1 MVQSLKNRMLE
12 AGVVINMAYKV
23 NFWKGILP
31 RIKKELHNDKGVNSL
46 RGNIPKC
53 LCTLEMNLK

>member
-1 MVQSLKNRMLE
+1 MLE